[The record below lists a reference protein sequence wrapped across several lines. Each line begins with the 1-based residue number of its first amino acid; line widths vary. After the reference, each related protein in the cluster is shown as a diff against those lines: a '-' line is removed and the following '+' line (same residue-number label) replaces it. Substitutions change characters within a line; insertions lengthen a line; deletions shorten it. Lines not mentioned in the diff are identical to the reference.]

1 MSTIVTS
8 NVSDGTLSIPTTY
21 VTNGSAKAWGQ
32 ADQTVPTLRD
42 SLNVSSLID
51 VAAGS
56 FDLVFASAMATAN
69 YSQTSTALKA
79 GVYYMFASMET
90 PTTSECGTVTFPNSA
105 TTTAVDANYAC
116 TTIHG
121 DLA

>member
-1 MSTIVTS
+1 MSEIRATTI
-8 NVSDGTLSIPTTY
+8 SDAAGTGPITLTGQSA
-21 VTNGSAKAWGQ
+21 AKAWGQ
-32 ADQTVPTLRD
+32 VDQTGPTLRD
-42 SLNVSSLID
+42 SFGVSSLVD
-51 VAAGS
+51 AATGS
-56 FDLVFASAMATAN
+56 FDLVFSTAMANAN

-105 TTTAVDANYAC
+105 TTTTVDASYAC